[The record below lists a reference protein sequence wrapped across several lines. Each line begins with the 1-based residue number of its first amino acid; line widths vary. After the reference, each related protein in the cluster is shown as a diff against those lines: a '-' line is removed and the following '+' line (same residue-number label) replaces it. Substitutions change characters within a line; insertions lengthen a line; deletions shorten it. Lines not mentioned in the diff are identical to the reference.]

1 MPAPAE
7 IELRPRHRTVETNGV
22 RLHTVE
28 AGPEGGPLAVLLH
41 GFPEFWYGWRKQ
53 IEPLAAAGFH
63 VLVPDQRG
71 YNTSDK
77 PRRISDYTL
86 DKLALDVV
94 GLIDESGMG
103 KARVVGHD
111 WGGAVGWWL
120 GIHHADRI
128 ERLALLNIPHP
139 LVMRR
144 TLLKSPRQLGKSSYI
159 FFFQLPG
166 LPERA
171 FRRDGFAYAVKT
183 LRASSRPGT
192 FTDADIALYREAWS
206 QPGAVRSS
214 IHWYR
219 AALRFQH
226 RLSGDLRED
235 RSRVS
240 VPTLLLWGMKDRY
253 LGHEMA
259 QPSIGLCDDGRLE
272 FFEDATHWIQ
282 HEEPERVSRRLIEFF
297 AQGLA

>member
-1 MPAPAE
+1 MDV
-7 IELRPRHRTVETNGV
+7 ELRSRHRTVTTNGV

-28 AGPEGGPLAVLLH
+28 AGPEGGPLVVLLH
-41 GFPEFWYGWRKQ
+41 GFPEFWYGWRHQ

-63 VLVPDQRG
+63 VVVPDQRG
-71 YNTSDK
+71 YNLSDK
-77 PRRISDYTL
+77 PRPVSAYTL

-94 GLIDESGMG
+94 GLIDETGMG
-103 KARVVGHD
+103 KAHVVGHD
-111 WGGAVGWWL
+111 WGGVVGWWL
-120 GIHHADRI
+120 GIHHADRL

-144 TLLKSPRQLGKSSYI
+144 TLLRSPRQLKKSSYI

-183 LRASSRPGT
+183 LRVSSRPGT
-192 FTDADIALYREAWS
+192 FTDADITLYREAWS
-206 QPGAVRSS
+206 QPGAVRSM

-219 AALRFQH
+219 AAPRLQGK
-226 RLSGDLRED
+226 LSGARA
-235 RSRVS
+235 RVR
-240 VPTLLLWGMKDRY
+240 VPTLLLWGKQDRY
-253 LGHEMA
+253 LSHEMA
-259 QPSIGLCDDGRLE
+259 RPSIDLCDEGRLE

-282 HEEPERVSRRLIEFF
+282 HEEPERVNRRLIEFF
-297 AQGLA
+297 A